1 MLIDELRFMLDL
13 NDRFEFRRRAPPS
26 PFLSSLSFPPL
37 FVLREKKLLNDT
49 IQRLLFII
57 SITIIWLNDK
67 SLSNLYKYLLVISI
81 LSILMIINRLQID
94 VSPGIFEINALIK
107 ITFPTLLLA
116 LPRSVYS
123 ILSNSI

>member
-67 SLSNLYKYLLVISI
+67 SLSNLYKYLLVISF
-81 LSILMIINRLQID
+81 R
-94 VSPGIFEINALIK
+94 
-107 ITFPTLLLA
+107 
-116 LPRSVYS
+116 Y
-123 ILSNSI
+123 